1 MIDSGEINYFRFISR
16 KLPSKTELQ
25 QHGVAR
31 RDEWMVGK
39 KEVKREAT
47 GRLVYWLHNEV

>member
-25 QHGVAR
+25 QHGVAG
-31 RDEWMVGK
+31 EMSGWLGK
-39 KEVKREAT
+39 KRGKARGNRTPGLLAS
-47 GRLVYWLHNEV
+47 